1 MSSGLQGTVGSLL
14 IAGTP
19 LGNVDDASGRLRAA
33 ISSASIVAAEDT
45 RRFRRLVA
53 GLGITCTARVVS
65 YYEQNEQHRT
75 VELIAA
81 LRAGQQVLLVTD
93 AGMPS
98 VSDPGYRMVAAAIEA
113 QIPVTCLPGPSAV
126 TVALALSGLP
136 CDRFCFEGF
145 LPRRAGERRRALAD
159 LVTERRTMVFFE
171 APHRIGAMIEACA
184 EMFGAQ
190 RRAAICR
197 ELSKTYEEV
206 RRGPLD
212 ELALWASG
220 EVRGEITVVIE
231 GAAATQ
237 ADLSEDEVAALVT
250 AEVQR
255 GLSKKDAVLFV
266 ATTTGLQRRA
276 VFDAFHRGGGLP
288 KV

>member
-1 MSSGLQGTVGSLL
+1 MSNGSQGAVGTLL

-19 LGNVDDASGRLRAA
+19 LGNVDDVSNRLRTA
-33 ISSASIVAAEDT
+33 ITTSTIIAAEDT

-53 GLGITCTARVVS
+53 HLGLSCSARVVS

-81 LRAGQQVLLVTD
+81 LAAGDQVLLVTD

-126 TVALALSGLP
+126 TTALALSGLP
-136 CDRFCFEGF
+136 SDRFCFEGF
-145 LPRRAGERRRALAD
+145 LPRKAGERRRALAD
-159 LVTERRTMVFFE
+159 LAVERRTMVFFE

-184 EMFGAQ
+184 EMFGSA
-190 RRAAICR
+190 RRAAVCR
-197 ELSKTYEEV
+197 ELTKTYEEV
-206 RRGPLD
+206 RRGSLG
-212 ELALWASG
+212 ELVPWAQG

-231 GAAATQ
+231 GAAVTR
-237 ADLSEDEVAALVT
+237 ADLSADEVAGLVA
-250 AEVQR
+250 AEVQG
-255 GLSKKDAVLFV
+255 GLSKKDAVLLI
-266 ATTTGLQRRA
+266 ATTTGMQRRA
-276 VFDAFHRGGGLP
+276 VFDAFHRTGTPP
-288 KV
+288 KA